1 MFCLPCSSFVV
12 AVKWHPKNPN
22 LLLVACEK
30 GVVEL
35 WNVLKDREVLVW
47 REFHRSVRWRRC
59 A

>member
-1 MFCLPCSSFVV
+1 MV
-12 AVKWHPKNPN
+12 AVEWHPKNPN